1 MTVTTGGLKR
11 SWVGSSAAAS
21 STSSTRAISTS
32 NPSVAATCL
41 TWLGLRFW
49 FTVAMIPIFISFLMI
64 SLGLVASFSQS
75 SFTVIVSGILTT
87 LGAGGLTGG
96 VTSGGLG
103 GAAGGTTVGFAA
115 AGVGRSATGAGF
127 GATGGFFS
135 PIGGVLSR

>member
-11 SWVGSSAAAS
+11 SWVGSSTSAAAS
-21 STSSTRAISTS
+21 STSSARTISTS

-75 SFTVIVSGILTT
+75 FFTVIVSGILTT
-87 LGAGGLTGG
+87 FAAGGLTGG
-96 VTSGGLG
+96 VPSGGLG
-103 GAAGGTTVGFAA
+103 GAAGGTTVGFGAR
-115 AGVGRSATGAGF
+115 GRG
-127 GATGGFFS
+127 
-135 PIGGVLSR
+135 R